1 MSSFL
6 HPVIYTGP
14 KPETSVYVPGNPA
27 PLHFKS
33 GPDFDR
39 PYTYAKESEAKYLA
53 RIAADKFEFPKGTG
67 GSTDLADLIAR
78 IETLESQVRDLLTSK
93 PKAERKPRSVPDA
106 EVA

>member
-1 MSSFL
+1 MSNFL

-39 PYTYAKESEAKYLA
+39 PYTYAKESEAKYLS

-67 GSTDLADLIAR
+67 SGSDLADLMAR
-78 IETLESQVRDLLTSK
+78 IETLEAQVRDLLTAAQ
-93 PKAERKPRSVPDA
+93 PRTRKPRDVA